1 MLRKI
6 NPKLVL
12 LIMLALLI
20 AAPWMVGDYVL
31 SVLILTLYF
40 AYLGQAWNLM
50 MGFAGQLSLGH
61 TLYVG
66 VGGYIGAAL
75 FVHFGISPWIGMIA
89 GVAVCAAIGALIA
102 FLGLRFSIRGVHFAL
117 LTIAFAE
124 STRILFD
131 HWEWFG
137 ASAGLFLPVESHRI
151 LDIVNL
157 RGHPMLFYYIMLGLT
172 ALVFM
177 LCQRLIKTRLGF
189 SWLAL
194 REEPEA
200 AQALGINLLRSK
212 IIAVSL
218 SAGLTAIGGVVYAF
232 YQNNLFPEQT
242 FAMHRSIE
250 LLMGPIVGGVGTL
263 FGPILGAFILTP
275 LGEFLSDFIGSMQIQ
290 LPGLK
295 HLFYGGAMLLIMV
308 FVPEGVWPRLK
319 KKLKL
324 DDRLSTHV

>member
-1 MLRKI
+1 MKNL
-6 NPKLVL
+6 NPKIM
-12 LIMLALLI
+12 LIGLLALLLV
-20 AAPWMVGDYVL
+20 APWMVGDYVL

-40 AYLGQAWNLM
+40 AYFGQAWNLM

-66 VGGYIGAAL
+66 VGGYLGAAL

-89 GVAVCAAIGALIA
+89 GALVCAGIGALIA

-131 HWEWFG
+131 HWAWFG
-137 ASAGLFLPVESHRI
+137 GSAGMFLPVASHRV
-151 LDIVNL
+151 LDLLSL
-157 RGHPMLFYYIMLGLT
+157 RGHPILFYYLILALT
-172 ALVFM
+172 VGAFL
-177 LCQRLIKTRLGF
+177 LCKKLIRTRLGY

-200 AQALGINLLRSK
+200 AQALGVNLLRAK

-218 SAGLTAIGGVVYAF
+218 SAGMTAVGGVVYAF

-263 FGPILGAFILTP
+263 FGPILGAFVLTP
-275 LGEFLSDFIGSMQIQ
+275 LGEFLSDFISSMDIH

-295 HLFYGGAMLLIMV
+295 HLFYGGAMLSIMI
-308 FVPEGVWPRLK
+308 FVPEGIWPKLK

-324 DDRLSTHV
+324 DGRLSSHV